1 MSVGWRVLRIS
12 HLHSVDPS
20 EEGERCRGHLSVCRA
35 KKRSVGGG
43 GAWRKRSVKVVG
55 IEVDTADSA
64 GASGGGELGRDGAR
78 QSPYCYFYLQQ
89 HRASNTLFYKHNDG

>member
-1 MSVGWRVLRIS
+1 M
-12 HLHSVDPS
+12 
-20 EEGERCRGHLSVCRA
+20 
-35 KKRSVGGG
+35 
-43 GAWRKRSVKVVG
+43 KVVG

-89 HRASNTLFYKHNDG
+89 HRASNTLFYKHNDGYGGISDPQYAHRGK